1 MERVEYQLHT
11 TGGLAQCRQ
20 LSRRQYCG
28 NFHVITPQQVQ
39 WKPPLRQAAGTLAV
53 SLRTAQRKTEK
64 PKAEKWRY
72 K

>member
-39 WKPPLRQAAGTLAV
+39 WKPPLRQAAGTLPAM
-53 SLRTAQRKTEK
+53 AGQRHSRERNIYDYSK
-64 PKAEKWRY
+64 
-72 K
+72 